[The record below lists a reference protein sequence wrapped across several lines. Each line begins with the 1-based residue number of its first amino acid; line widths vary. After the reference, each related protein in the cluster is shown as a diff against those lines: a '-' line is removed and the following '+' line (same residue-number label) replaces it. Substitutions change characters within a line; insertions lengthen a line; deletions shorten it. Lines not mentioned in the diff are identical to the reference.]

1 MKAKRSVFVVAV
13 CVGVVGLSATLC
25 ATSISPINWK
35 GHFNWVADGG
45 APMPPWP
52 KPPLKPRLLADGG
65 APMPPWPPKQTS
77 RPTLIADGG
86 APMPPWP
93 TPPSPKLMA

>member
-1 MKAKRSVFVVAV
+1 MKAKRSVLAAAV

-25 ATSISPINWK
+25 ATSISPINGK
-35 GHFNWVADGG
+35 GHSKWVADGG

-52 KPPLKPRLLADGG
+52 KPALKPSLLADGG
-65 APMPPWPPKQTS
+65 APMPPWPPNLTSQT
-77 RPTLIADGG
+77 TLIADGG

-93 TPPSPKLMA
+93 TPPSPKRMA

>member
-1 MKAKRSVFVVAV
+1 MKAKRSVLAVAV

-35 GHFNWVADGG
+35 WHSNWVADGG

-52 KPPLKPRLLADGG
+52 PN
-65 APMPPWPPKQTS
+65 QTS
-77 RPTLIADGG
+77 KTTLIADGG

-93 TPPSPKLMA
+93 TAPSPNRFA